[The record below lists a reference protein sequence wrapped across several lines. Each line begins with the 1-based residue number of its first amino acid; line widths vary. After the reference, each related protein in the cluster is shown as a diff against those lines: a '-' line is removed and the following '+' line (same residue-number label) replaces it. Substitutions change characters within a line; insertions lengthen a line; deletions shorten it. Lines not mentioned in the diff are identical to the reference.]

1 MNPAL
6 PHLCKESSTGETIY
20 YTWFTAMH
28 TRVDLLFAANE
39 AESFFSDIS
48 LKTFHEIASIEKL
61 ANAFDS
67 ESELSFVNSHA
78 YADSIAL
85 SPELYKILRTALDYN
100 RKTLGL
106 FDITTDSESYDDNCI
121 HCVKLDESMHI
132 RFTRPGIKVNL
143 SGFLK
148 GYALD
153 RIRCLVADTPMGGA
167 LINMGNSSIMCLGS
181 RDEGVP
187 WKIPCGDEKMKEV
200 VLQDE
205 CLTTSGNDTA
215 GRNHIINPLNGKSII
230 GKRATSVI
238 TRSGTLGEVL
248 STAFFIADAPTRE
261 KLMDQFN
268 VRGVIDSAPPY

>member
-1 MNPAL
+1 MNPTL
-6 PHLCKESSTGETIY
+6 PHLCKESSTGKTIY

-28 TRVDLLFAANE
+28 TRVDLLFVANE
-39 AESFFSDIS
+39 AEFFFSDIS
-48 LKTFHEIASIEKL
+48 LKTFHEIAAIEKL

-85 SPELYKILRTALDYN
+85 SPELYKILRTALVYN

-106 FDITTDSESYDDNCI
+106 FDITTDSESYDGKCI
-121 HCVKLDESMHI
+121 HCVLLDDKMNI
-132 RFTRPGIKVNL
+132 RFTRPGIKINL
-143 SGFLK
+143 SGYLK

-153 RIRCLVADTPMGGA
+153 RIRRMVADSPMDGA

-181 RDEGVP
+181 RDEGVQ
-187 WKIPCGDEKMKEV
+187 WKVPCGGEKMKEI
-200 VLQDE
+200 VLLDE
-205 CLTTSGNDTA
+205 CLTTSGNDTD

-238 TRSGTLGEVL
+238 TPSGTLGEVL

-268 VRGVIDSAPPY
+268 VRGVIDSAPPH